1 MSLNGKL
8 VAELWMNKPGLE
20 WLIDR
25 QEVEVLTNKPD
36 LKLKFGKWVLSCY
49 GDLGSI
55 SSTFYKQLLH
65 AQIPK
70 VQKRLII

>member
-1 MSLNGKL
+1 MPVQMTLNGKL

-36 LKLKFGKWVLSCY
+36 LKLKFGKWVLSNHTKLRKS
-49 GDLGSI
+49 GTEL
-55 SSTFYKQLLH
+55 
-65 AQIPK
+65 AMEM
-70 VQKRLII
+70 